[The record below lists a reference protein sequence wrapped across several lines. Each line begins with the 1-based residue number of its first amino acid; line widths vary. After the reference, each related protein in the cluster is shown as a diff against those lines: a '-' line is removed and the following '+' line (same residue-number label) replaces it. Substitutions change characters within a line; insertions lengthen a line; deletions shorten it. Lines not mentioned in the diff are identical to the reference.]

1 MMLHRNAVNPC
12 NEMRNRQLT
21 RRAIRRAFTLMEI
34 LIVVAIIVVLA
45 GIGGYY
51 LMPQLDRAKESAAKA
66 KAMTIDKAVQ
76 TYYIKHDGWPTIDAL
91 IQADPNNDNKPYLE
105 DDAILDPWG
114 HKYTID
120 PSGPRNKGTK
130 PDVYTTS
137 PSGKV
142 IGNFKS

>member
-1 MMLHRNAVNPC
+1 MILHRNAVNA
-12 NEMRNRQLT
+12 EKGTGARDR
-21 RRAIRRAFTLMEI
+21 RRALRRAFTLMEI

-76 TYYIKHDGWPTIDAL
+76 TYKTNNDTYPTIDAL
-91 IQADPNNDNKPYLE
+91 IQPDPKNNNAPYLE

-114 HKYTID
+114 QKYTLD
-120 PSGPRNKGTK
+120 PAGPRNKGAK

-137 PSGKV
+137 PTGKV
-142 IGNFKS
+142 IGNFRS